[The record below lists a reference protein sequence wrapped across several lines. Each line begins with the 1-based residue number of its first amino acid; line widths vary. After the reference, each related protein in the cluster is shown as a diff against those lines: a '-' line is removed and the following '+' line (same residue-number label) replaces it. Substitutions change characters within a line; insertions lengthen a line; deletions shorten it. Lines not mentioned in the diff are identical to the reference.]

1 MRMVQG
7 TRYLQR
13 IAGSALYLDRATVA
27 QLVAQGSAPDV
38 LHYQVGNMATFTK
51 IIDGD
56 DIGMLELCNHLR
68 LLLEARLETGLAS
81 DLREDYLDGYIAPQ
95 PSMVGLV
102 NPRHA
107 TFTQPG

>member
-1 MRMVQG
+1 MCMVQG
-7 TRYLQR
+7 TSHLQR
-13 IAGSALYLDRATVA
+13 IAGGLLYFDRASVA

-56 DIGMLELCNHLR
+56 DVRMLELRNHLR
-68 LLLEARLETGLAS
+68 LLLETRLEASLACN
-81 DLREDYLDGYIAPQ
+81 LREDYLDSYIAPQ
-95 PSMVGLV
+95 PRVVGLV

-107 TFTQPG
+107 TFT